1 MFFDREIL
9 LPDLMDILGAVPAT
23 LAMALAIF
31 VFSTIIGSL
40 FAFVEYRKVPV
51 LRELVVAYKVA
62 FKGVPMVIVIFLAYY
77 GLPPA
82 VQFVAS
88 LLGLDFN
95 AHTTP
100 NWVILVVAVTACVA
114 AFQAEVV
121 KGALNSFDTGQS
133 DAAYSL
139 GYESSQLF
147 RRILFP
153 QVVIAAIPDLTNSIM
168 VIMKAL
174 SLGFSIEVVDIFA
187 QSQLTA
193 ALNFYYLE
201 AFVIAVAIYMV
212 IAYIVTT
219 IADKTERMLR
229 VWT

>member
-1 MFFDREIL
+1 MFDIEVL
-9 LPDLMDILGAVPAT
+9 LPDLWSILGAVPMT
-23 LAMALAIF
+23 LLMALAIF

-40 FAFVEYRKVPV
+40 FAMVEYRRVPV
-51 LRELVVAYKVA
+51 LREFVVAYKVA

-82 VQFVAS
+82 LQFLAALV
-88 LLGLDFN
+88 GIEFN
-95 AHTTP
+95 GHLTP
-100 NWVILVVAVTACVA
+100 NWVTLIVALTACVA

-121 KGALNSFDTGQS
+121 KGALNSFDTGQA

-139 GYESSQLF
+139 GYKRSQLF
-147 RRILFP
+147 RRVMLP
-153 QVVIAAIPDLTNSIM
+153 QVIVAAIPDLANSFM

-174 SLGFSIEVVDIFA
+174 SLGFAIEVVDIFA

-201 AFVIAVAIYMV
+201 AFLIAVVIYMV
-212 IAYIVTT
+212 IAYIVTHC
-219 IADKTERMLR
+219 ADRVEAVLR
-229 VWT
+229 ART

>member
-1 MFFDREIL
+1 MFDSEVL
-9 LPDLMDILGAVPAT
+9 LPDLWDILGAVPAT

-31 VFSTIIGSL
+31 VLSTIIGSL
-40 FAFVEYRKVPV
+40 FAMVEYRRIPV
-51 LRELVVAYKVA
+51 LKELVVAYKVA

-82 VQFVAS
+82 LQFLSS
-88 LLGLDFN
+88 LVGVDYN
-95 AHTTP
+95 GHSTP
-100 NWVILVVAVTACVA
+100 NWVTLIVALTLCVA

-121 KGALNSFDTGQS
+121 KGALNSFDTGQA

-139 GYESSQLF
+139 GYKRTQLF
-147 RRILFP
+147 RRILLP
-153 QVVIAAIPDLTNSIM
+153 QVIVAAIPDLANSFM

-174 SLGFSIEVVDIFA
+174 SLGFAIEVVDIFA

-193 ALNFYYLE
+193 ALNFFYLE

-212 IAYIVTT
+212 IAYIVTHA
-219 IADKTERMLR
+219 ADRVETALR
-229 VWT
+229 VRT

>member
-1 MFFDREIL
+1 MFDSEVL
-9 LPDLMDILGAVPAT
+9 LPDLWDILGAVPAT

-31 VFSTIIGSL
+31 VLSTIIGSL
-40 FAFVEYRKVPV
+40 FAMVEYRRIPV
-51 LRELVVAYKVA
+51 LKELVVAYKVA

-82 VQFVAS
+82 LQFLSS
-88 LLGLDFN
+88 LVGVEFN
-95 AHTTP
+95 GHSTP
-100 NWVILVVAVTACVA
+100 NWVTLIVALTACVA

-121 KGALNSFDTGQS
+121 KGALNSFDTGQA

-139 GYESSQLF
+139 GYKRSQLF
-147 RRILFP
+147 RRIMLP
-153 QVVIAAIPDLTNSIM
+153 QVIVAAIPDLANSFM

-174 SLGFSIEVVDIFA
+174 SLGFAIEVVDIFA

-193 ALNFYYLE
+193 ALNFFYLE

-212 IAYIVTT
+212 IAYIVTHA
-219 IADKTERMLR
+219 ADRVEAALR
-229 VWT
+229 VRT